1 MTQQRRVLTI
11 DIGSKQAKVDMVAD
25 SSDEEEEE
33 DEPMELPDSSTRTF
47 AKNPLLKGIQGPQFR
62 GASVD
67 KQKAVKQVQQGRK
80 SRIQFDGNEGLT
92 NEQGGRLEG

>member
-1 MTQQRRVLTI
+1 MTHQRRVLTI

-33 DEPMELPDSSTRTF
+33 EEPMELPDSSTRTF

-80 SRIQFDGNEGLT
+80 SRIQFDGDEGL
-92 NEQGGRLEG
+92 RSDD